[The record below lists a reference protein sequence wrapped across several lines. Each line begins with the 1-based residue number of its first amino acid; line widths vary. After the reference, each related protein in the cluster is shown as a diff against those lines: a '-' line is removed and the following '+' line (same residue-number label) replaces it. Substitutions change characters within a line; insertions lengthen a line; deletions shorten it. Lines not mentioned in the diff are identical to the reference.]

1 MKIVVLAPRFPFPLD
16 KGDRLTVFHLLKYLS
31 KDHDVSLVCFMEPDQ
46 DPAWVEKVEPF
57 CEHVETVAL
66 KSWRAYSNCLLGL
79 MGSTPLQMNYY
90 ADPVMT
96 DTVEKLVSDWQPD
109 LVYAHTIRMGQYSQ
123 PLDESLTKIL
133 AMQISMT
140 LNYRRLAEHA
150 SDPISKFFNN
160 TEYNKV
166 RNFEADFARQ
176 FDKVLLISEHDLNA
190 IEQKEPLTNVFFS
203 PHGVDFEYFS
213 PDKSVEKRTN
223 SLIFTGNMNYAPNT
237 DAIQYFYSEVFPLVQ
252 QEVPDVE
259 LRIVGANDNDAVK
272 ALAADPAVT
281 VTGRVPD
288 LREYTNQAQIAL
300 APIRIGAGLQNKVLE
315 GMSMGLPM
323 VVTSVA
329 NEGIKAIPEE
339 NILIGDT
346 AEQFAK
352 QVVSLLKDE
361 AKRKQIGAAA
371 REFIVEKWSWEKHF
385 GDLEEMFCELVAE
398 EISEETETESCTQAV
413 AAEPTESET
422 VETPLATTL
431 NKTGEMKVLTSG
443 I

>member
-16 KGDRLTVFHLLKYLS
+16 KGDRLTVFHLLRYLS
-31 KDHDVSLVCFMEPDQ
+31 QRHEVSLVCFMEPDQ

-57 CEHVETVAL
+57 CERVETIAL

-90 ADPVMT
+90 SDPSMT
-96 DTVEKLVSDWQPD
+96 AAVEKLVAEWQPD
-109 LVYAHTIRMGQYSQ
+109 LVYAHTIRMGQYSR
-123 PLDESLTKIL
+123 PLDESLTKVL

-150 SDPISKFFNN
+150 SDPISRFVNN
-160 TEYNKV
+160 TEYKKV
-166 RNFEADFARQ
+166 RDFEADFARQ
-176 FDKVLLISEHDLNA
+176 FDKVLLISEHDLAA

-213 PDKSVEKRTN
+213 PDATVAKRPN

-237 DAIQYFYSEVFPLVQ
+237 DAIQYFYDEVFPLVQ
-252 QEVPDVE
+252 QEIPDVE
-259 LRIVGANDNDAVK
+259 LRVVGANDNEAVK
-272 ALAADPAVT
+272 ALGTDPAVT

-329 NEGIKAIPEE
+329 NEGIKAIPNE

-346 AEQFAK
+346 AQAFAA
-352 QVVSLLKDE
+352 QVISLLQDE

-385 GDLEEMFCELVAE
+385 GDLEEMFCELATE
-398 EISEETETESCTQAV
+398 KFETEGSHKTFTPGPTETETAQTISAKHRST
-413 AAEPTESET
+413 
-422 VETPLATTL
+422 
-431 NKTGEMKVLTSG
+431 TGEMKVLANN